1 MYSGF
6 CSQEAKVAG
15 TNLEFVEEDIVELD
29 SLLEDSDTV
38 ELAEVV

>member
-1 MYSGF
+1 M
-6 CSQEAKVAG
+6 AG